1 MQNTPLSRLILSF
14 DSKCA
19 ITFYLLW

>member
-1 MQNTPLSRLILSF
+1 LSF